1 MMIAQKNKPL
11 FFFELIHNVL
21 TVRTLSNS
29 NRNSKG
35 FNQSP
40 TSKWSLLGIPDH
52 QGVMNVGGRLGAAMG
67 PPAFRKVFGRF
78 KGQGSVQSSLLDLGD
93 LVGLGSDV
101 ATNHTLASA
110 KISKAHQG
118 TGLSVVVGGG
128 HDHGYSHLHGIRA
141 ALQGKKSKIK
151 LGCINIDAHLD
162 VRKAE
167 PVITSGSPFYLA
179 IENKVIEPSLMVEF
193 GIQSHCNGPELWDY
207 VSKKKVSVVPFEKL
221 RHGKAAQVFSQ
232 TLKKLRSRCDAI
244 VVSLDID
251 AAAAAFSPGVS
262 APQAEG
268 FSPSDVIEMMEIAG
282 SDKKVVSLGIFELN
296 PIFDSDERTARL
308 SATAAYHFI
317 DHALRR

>member
-1 MMIAQKNKPL
+1 MIAQKNKPL

-21 TVRTLSNS
+21 TVGTLSNS
-29 NRNSKG
+29 NRKSKG

-40 TSKWSLLGIPDH
+40 TSKWCLLGIPDH
-52 QGVMNVGGRLGAAMG
+52 QGVMNVGGRVGAALG
-67 PPAFRKVFGRF
+67 PSAFRKVFARM
-78 KGQGSVQSSLLDLGD
+78 KGQGTVQTSLLDIGD
-93 LVGLGSDV
+93 LTGLGSDV
-101 ATNHTLASA
+101 AQNHDLAS
-110 KISKAHQG
+110 KLICKSHQS

-128 HDHGYSHLHGIRA
+128 HDHGYSHLLGIRS
-141 ALQGKKSKIK
+141 ALQSKKSKVR

-179 IENKVIEPSLMVEF
+179 IENKVVEPSLMVEF

-207 VSKKKVSVVPFEKL
+207 VAKKKVSVIPFEKL
-221 RHGKAAQVFSQ
+221 RHGKAARVFSQ
-232 TLKKLRSRCDAI
+232 ALKKLRAKCDAI
-244 VVSLDID
+244 VVSLDLD
-251 AAAAAFSPGVS
+251 AATAADAPGVS

-282 SDKKVVSLGIFELN
+282 MDKKVISLGIFELN
-296 PIFDSDERTARL
+296 PIFDLDDRTARL
-308 SATAAYHFI
+308 GATAAYHFI